1 LANFYFLCRDDF
13 FIEESFYRLHKQE
26 IISTSLST
34 KKGKEGPSPP
44 FPQRP
49 PTERQGRATAQVF
62 APLARNPATP
72 AVICPQFSRA
82 VTRLR
87 EALRGASPG
96 DDTGKGVGDMTDN
109 MNGAFRN
116 VILHGDSVA
125 LMRAMPRESVDF
137 ILTDAPYS
145 CELPGPGRAD
155 GAQ

>member
-1 LANFYFLCRDDF
+1 
-13 FIEESFYRLHKQE
+13 
-26 IISTSLST
+26 
-34 KKGKEGPSPP
+34 
-44 FPQRP
+44 
-49 PTERQGRATAQVF
+49 
-62 APLARNPATP
+62 
-72 AVICPQFSRA
+72 
-82 VTRLR
+82 
-87 EALRGASPG
+87 
-96 DDTGKGVGDMTDN
+96 MTDN